1 MENGKYYTKM
11 ESVERK
17 MESVERKMESVEK
30 KKEIVIKEKQKVLKR
45 KWKVLKGK
53 RKVLKRKCKVL
64 KATNCLDLSCHETK
78 NISLQ
83 LIVKTGF
90 HFYLILSILQLE
102 KKKY

>member
-1 MENGKYYTKM
+1 M
-11 ESVERK
+11 ES
-17 MESVERKMESVEK
+17 
-30 KKEIVIKEKQKVLKR
+30 IIR

-53 RKVLKRKCKVL
+53 KESVEGKLKVLKGKRKVL

>member
-53 RKVLKRKCKVL
+53 RKVLK
-64 KATNCLDLSCHETK
+64 ATNCLDLSCHETK